1 MLQMLLTSS
10 EQRELQLDSKYKLS
24 KNLIA
29 AFVEQLDDD
38 EQADDEDE
46 ALKNSDK
53 IWRRVENINKKN
65 GTFTCS
71 FSLCNHTRWLFCVAT
86 WV

>member
-1 MLQMLLTSS
+1 MFKVPET
-10 EQRELQLDSKYKLS
+10 EFKL
-24 KNLIA
+24 
-29 AFVEQLDDD
+29 FVEQLDD

>member
-24 KNLIA
+24 KNLTA
-29 AFVEQLDDD
+29 AFVEQLDD

-53 IWRRVENINKKN
+53 TI
-65 GTFTCS
+65 
-71 FSLCNHTRWLFCVAT
+71 
-86 WV
+86 